1 MQERKISEVRESAQN
16 YYANG
21 DFYCSE
27 AVVKSV
33 LDGLNITYAPEIIA
47 AASGFPVGIGGAEC
61 LCGAISGGIM
71 AIGYVFGR
79 TEPKSPRVSKAMDL
93 SKQLHELFVK
103 RNKCTCC
110 RVLTK
115 GMTKGSAEHM
125 AQCVRFTG
133 EVAEDTFRLINE
145 NRHE

>member
-1 MQERKISEVRESAQN
+1 MENSTISEVREKAQN

-33 LDGLNITYAPEIIA
+33 LDGLNINYAPEIIA

-71 AIGYVFGR
+71 AIGYVYGR
-79 TEPKSPRVSKAMDL
+79 TEAKSEKVSKAMAL
-93 SKQLHELFVK
+93 SKELHTLFVK

-115 GMTKGSAEHM
+115 GMTKGSPEHLN
-125 AQCVRFTG
+125 QCVRFTG
-133 EVAEDTFRLINE
+133 EVAEDTFRLIVE
-145 NRHE
+145 NR